1 MGKHTTYRGI
11 DIDHYKMMRSSMS
24 SEAFAKWVHTVT
36 GKPRR
41 GSEDPL
47 LKVAEEKFA
56 DWEGLARKLQ
66 KALIAQ
72 LNENKD
78 LERLVESHQ
87 KRIYELE
94 SKSWLSRLF
103 NLKG

>member
-41 GSEDPL
+41 GMETALAAMP
-47 LKVAEEKFA
+47 EKKFS
-56 DWEGLARKLQ
+56 DWEGLAKKLQ
-66 KALIAQ
+66 RALAAQ
-72 LNENKD
+72 LNENKE
-78 LERLVESHQ
+78 LELLVESHQ
-87 KRIYELE
+87 QRIYELE

>member
-36 GKPRR
+36 GKPR
-41 GSEDPL
+41 
-47 LKVAEEKFA
+47 
-56 DWEGLARKLQ
+56 
-66 KALIAQ
+66 LITDRPITISFWAKKSDTIAFHTVQ
-72 LNENKD
+72 
-78 LERLVESHQ
+78 
-87 KRIYELE
+87 RIYELE